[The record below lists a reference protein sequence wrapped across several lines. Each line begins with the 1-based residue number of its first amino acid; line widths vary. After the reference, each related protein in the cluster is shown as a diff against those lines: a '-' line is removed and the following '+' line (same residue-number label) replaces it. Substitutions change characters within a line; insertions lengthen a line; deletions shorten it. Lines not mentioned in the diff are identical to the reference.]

1 MFVSSNEIYSFFNAE
16 VFKDIFE
23 IGSDVEN
30 IILQLK
36 LIINLLREV
45 LVEDKANID
54 SEVLIVFSDCLS
66 VIENLKSEFSHKFDL
81 KTFINLI
88 NQVISRE
95 IIPFKGE
102 PLEGVQLM
110 GILESRTLDFKNVII
125 LGVNEGIIPKGK
137 ILILLFPMS

>member
-1 MFVSSNEIYSFFNAE
+1 MYSFFNE
-16 VFKDIFE
+16 DIFKDIFE
-23 IGSDVEN
+23 TGSDVEN

-45 LVEDKANID
+45 LADDKANID

-66 VIENLKSEFSHKFDL
+66 NVENLKSEFSHKFDL

-102 PLEGVQLM
+102 PL
-110 GILESRTLDFKNVII
+110 
-125 LGVNEGIIPKGK
+125 
-137 ILILLFPMS
+137 